1 MIYWY
6 IYNLYILYMLLN
18 IYIYIICIHTSQSS
32 LMRRPQ
38 LLIWKVTNCLQADFL
53 GIDTG
58 WHRSAELALLLY
70 WFSLT
75 LGLKQLWLL
84 RFFIK
89 TSGTKLGITAVSY
102 CVVQWTPVWQ
112 FPNFVPCR
120 LAALPHCSESVVL
133 ECSVDACSSLS
144 SPCDVNVVRWDIS
157 PVIID
162 ETGAI

>member
-6 IYNLYILYMLLN
+6 IYNLYIYILYMLLN
-18 IYIYIICIHTSQSS
+18 IYIICIHTSQSS

-162 ETGAI
+162 ETGAV